1 MSNAPVNSA
10 TLNIIINGGL
20 PSNKLAYVSKQAISC
35 DQVICYMSIRNAIL
49 LHWHNVKCAENS
61 YVDLLNSI
69 IPDKTIKIK
78 SSSKRV
84 EDRVRY
90 SSIYFLSEFM

>member
-1 MSNAPVNSA
+1 
-10 TLNIIINGGL
+10 
-20 PSNKLAYVSKQAISC
+20 
-35 DQVICYMSIRNAIL
+35 MSIRNAIL

-84 EDRVRY
+84 EDRARY